1 MASIK
6 QLVGRRIL
14 DSRGDWTLEVDLFCD
29 DGTMGRASVPAGAS
43 TGRHEAHKLEDIDQS
58 IANVNV
64 LASSLVG
71 QPVTEQQKIDLLL
84 MNTDGTEDKSN
95 LGANV
100 TLAVSLA
107 AAEAAAKS
115 QRAPLYR
122 WIQALSGT
130 QQLGIPTPMLNFIN
144 GGKHADSG
152 LAFQEFM
159 VVPMPGKPY
168 HEQIAMGQKIFQ
180 SLKNILVKL
189 GQRTAVGDEGGFAPR
204 LASNEEAIEV
214 LIQAIGAAGFQTG
227 TDIGLGLDVAASA
240 IPDLAPITYPLR
252 PHDYFVKL
260 VTDYPILSLEDPL
273 PEDDWNS
280 WTQLNA
286 AIGQRVKLVGDDL
299 FTTNPRR
306 IQTGI
311 QCKAANTLLVKPDQI
326 GTLTETLQA
335 VAMAKQAGMGIVV
348 SHRSGETE
356 STFISDLA
364 VGINAGFIKT
374 GGLSRGE
381 RIAKY
386 NQLLRIEAELA
397 AQPAQA

>member
-159 VVPMPGKPY
+159 VVPMPG
-168 HEQIAMGQKIFQ
+168 
-180 SLKNILVKL
+180 
-189 GQRTAVGDEGGFAPR
+189 
-204 LASNEEAIEV
+204 
-214 LIQAIGAAGFQTG
+214 
-227 TDIGLGLDVAASA
+227 
-240 IPDLAPITYPLR
+240 
-252 PHDYFVKL
+252 
-260 VTDYPILSLEDPL
+260 
-273 PEDDWNS
+273 
-280 WTQLNA
+280 
-286 AIGQRVKLVGDDL
+286 
-299 FTTNPRR
+299 
-306 IQTGI
+306 
-311 QCKAANTLLVKPDQI
+311 
-326 GTLTETLQA
+326 
-335 VAMAKQAGMGIVV
+335 
-348 SHRSGETE
+348 
-356 STFISDLA
+356 
-364 VGINAGFIKT
+364 
-374 GGLSRGE
+374 
-381 RIAKY
+381 
-386 NQLLRIEAELA
+386 
-397 AQPAQA
+397 